1 VIAGSDGTEREHDV
15 AGVLSSIPLRDLV
28 LALDP
33 APPPAVTAAAG
44 RLRYRELCLVALM
57 VDQVEPFP
65 DNWIYLH
72 DPKTRAGRVQNFGA
86 WSPSMVAPGT
96 SCLGV
101 EYFCFEG
108 DDIWEMSSS
117 DSVAMASEELER
129 IGLLDASRVFDGL
142 KVRVPRAYP
151 MYDSY
156 YRDAVDIIRPY
167 ISQFEN
173 VTTFGRNGLH
183 RYNNQDHSMW
193 TAILATLNLID
204 GADYDVWSV
213 NTEADYLEEGDA
225 VEGMLDLDVS
235 FREAPSVEPL
245 AGR

>member
-1 VIAGSDGTEREHDV
+1 
-15 AGVLSSIPLRDLV
+15 
-28 LALDP
+28 
-33 APPPAVTAAAG
+33 
-44 RLRYRELCLVALM
+44 
-57 VDQVEPFP
+57 
-65 DNWIYLH
+65 
-72 DPKTRAGRVQNFGA
+72 
-86 WSPSMVAPGT
+86 
-96 SCLGV
+96 
-101 EYFCFEG
+101 
-108 DDIWEMSSS
+108 
-117 DSVAMASEELER
+117 
-129 IGLLDASRVFDGL
+129 
-142 KVRVPRAYP
+142 

-225 VEGMLDLDVS
+225 VEGTLDLDVS